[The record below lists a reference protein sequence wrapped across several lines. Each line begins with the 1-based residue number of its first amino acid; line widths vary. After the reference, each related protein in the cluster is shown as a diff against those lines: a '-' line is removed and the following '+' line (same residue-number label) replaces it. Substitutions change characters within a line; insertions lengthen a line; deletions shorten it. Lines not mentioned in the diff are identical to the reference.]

1 MGFQCKPTGLGGPN
15 SESYI
20 LDSRGALV
28 ERKAVISRERLI
40 IGRYLVL
47 SILVERANFC
57 GPLMDSGNA
66 RTDSE
71 RGTVKETLDSSL
83 CTENEE
89 SCKFKWKVF
98 IYKDPKMLKT
108 FFLL

>member
-1 MGFQCKPTGLGGPN
+1 
-15 SESYI
+15 
-20 LDSRGALV
+20 
-28 ERKAVISRERLI
+28 
-40 IGRYLVL
+40 
-47 SILVERANFC
+47 
-57 GPLMDSGNA
+57 MDSGNA